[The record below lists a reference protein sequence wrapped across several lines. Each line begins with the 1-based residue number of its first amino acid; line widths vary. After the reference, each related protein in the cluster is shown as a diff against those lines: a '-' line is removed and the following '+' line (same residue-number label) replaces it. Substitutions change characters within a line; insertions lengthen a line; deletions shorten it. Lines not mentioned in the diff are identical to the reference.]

1 MEQLDKFLGPTPA
14 IDSDNES
21 IRAKAVE
28 VTKGLDTVSDKAG
41 SLFFWVRDEIIYE
54 PRVELEVLEG
64 YRASRTLGR
73 GKGFCVEKAALLAA
87 LARVVG
93 IPARVHL
100 ADIRNHLI
108 PEKLVKVMETNLF
121 VCHGYSELYINGKWV
136 KATPAFDRDL
146 CREKRIRLVE
156 FDAEEDAIF
165 HSHNLDGELHIEYVK
180 DRGYYAD
187 VPIDDIFASWM
198 EVYGS
203 ESLERLNQYMEDEKA
218 RDKEEGLTL

>member
-1 MEQLDKFLGPTPA
+1 MEQLNDFLSPTPG

-21 IRAKAVE
+21 VRVKAVE
-28 VTKGLDTVSDKAG
+28 VTRGLDTVSDRAG
-41 SLFFWVRDEIIYE
+41 SLFYWVRDEIKYE
-54 PRVELEVLEG
+54 PLVEIEILEG

-73 GKGFCVEKAALLAA
+73 GRGFCVEKAALLAA
-87 LARVVG
+87 FARVVG

-108 PEKLVKVMETNLF
+108 PKKLVKVMKTNLF
-121 VCHGYSELYINGKWV
+121 ACHGYSELYINGKWV
-136 KATPAFDRDL
+136 KATPAFDQAM
-146 CREKRIRLVE
+146 CREKRIRPVE

-187 VPIDDIFASWM
+187 VPINDILASWI

-203 ESLERLNQYMEDEKA
+203 ESLERLNQYMEEEKA
-218 RDKEEGLTL
+218 GDKEEGLT